1 MKLRTNIPAVR
12 RQSGVTLIECLV
24 YISVFTI
31 LLGIGT
37 ASFYMCWDHTR
48 ATVFTADEIE
58 SALRAGECWR
68 ADVRAA
74 TGKISVESTAAG
86 ETVRIPETGGE
97 ILYRFADGE
106 LRREN
111 PAKNNSRLL
120 LAKVKTSDMKT
131 AAREN
136 VMAWQWEVELVPP
149 NKAGR
154 FPLLFTF
161 EAAQT
166 KS

>member
-12 RQSGVTLIECLV
+12 RQSGVTLIECIV
-24 YISVFTI
+24 YISVFAI

-58 SALRAGECWR
+58 NALRAGESWR

-74 TGKISVESTAAG
+74 AGKISIETTAAG
-86 ETVRIPETGGE
+86 ETVRIPEAGGA

-106 LRREN
+106 LHREN
-111 PAKNNSRLL
+111 LAKKNSRLL
-120 LAKVKTSDMKT
+120 LAKVKTSDMKM
-131 AAREN
+131 AARDN
-136 VMAWQWEVELVPP
+136 VKAWQWEVELVPP
-149 NKAGR
+149 NKAGH
-154 FPLLFTF
+154 FPLQFTF